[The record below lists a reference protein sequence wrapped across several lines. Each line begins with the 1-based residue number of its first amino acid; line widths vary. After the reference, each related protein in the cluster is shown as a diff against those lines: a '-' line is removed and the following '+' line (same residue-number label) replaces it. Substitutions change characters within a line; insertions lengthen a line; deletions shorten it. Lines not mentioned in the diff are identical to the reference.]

1 MIEAI
6 TQYVQNLPEHMQY
19 LYTFLISAVP
29 IIELRAAIPF
39 GIGLGLNWFWVYV
52 LSVIGNMLPVPFII
66 LFARTIINY
75 LKKTRILGWF
85 GHWLEKHSEKKK
97 DKVLKYEK
105 IGLFIFVMIPLPG
118 TGGWTGALI
127 ASLLDLRLKN
137 AFWPILLGVMTAG
150 VIVTLLSMG
159 IFSFI

>member
-52 LSVIGNMLPVPFII
+52 LSVIGNLLPVPFII

-85 GHWLEKHSEKKK
+85 GHWLEKQFREK
-97 DKVLKYEK
+97 EGQGAK
-105 IGLFIFVMIPLPG
+105 I
-118 TGGWTGALI
+118 
-127 ASLLDLRLKN
+127 
-137 AFWPILLGVMTAG
+137 
-150 VIVTLLSMG
+150 
-159 IFSFI
+159 